1 MLWSFGRIPQPVGA
15 GHAMQQSNMKAI
27 KTDLRARRHEALV
40 ALQHAV
46 VEGATWR
53 YEHLVET
60 AQGLGVT
67 DHQLDAAIHEALQS
81 LFDRA
86 EQTVTVRQLDAMLA
100 SDRLV

>member
-1 MLWSFGRIPQPVGA
+1 
-15 GHAMQQSNMKAI
+15 MQQSNMKAI

-46 VEGATWR
+46 
-53 YEHLVET
+53 VET

-86 EQTVTVRQLDAMLA
+86 EQTVTARQLDAMLA
-100 SDRLV
+100 SERLV